1 MKKLFLTMFFSMFL
15 FATANAGSYGIGVS
29 GTIANISASGT
40 ESEGKSGSE
49 TENSVM
55 SATAGNN
62 VMYGEVYAEYNIG
75 DNEGFTLGVAYIP
88 GEADI
93 NSKTLSRTD
102 ASQGSYVAQD
112 TGTVKA
118 NAAISD
124 HITYYAEM
132 MMMNGF
138 YAKLG
143 YAQVDINVNQTND
156 SGYGVYPDK
165 TLDALIYGLGYK
177 GDFGNNGVVKLEGFY
192 ADYDS
197 YSATS
202 NAASDA
208 STVSADLD
216 VVGAKLSLGY
226 KF

>member
-1 MKKLFLTMFFSMFL
+1 MFFSMFL

-102 ASQGSYVAQD
+102 ASQGSYTAED

-124 HITYYAEM
+124 HITY
-132 MMMNGF
+132 
-138 YAKLG
+138 
-143 YAQVDINVNQTND
+143 
-156 SGYGVYPDK
+156 
-165 TLDALIYGLGYK
+165 TLK
-177 GDFGNNGVVKLEGFY
+177 
-192 ADYDS
+192 
-197 YSATS
+197 
-202 NAASDA
+202 
-208 STVSADLD
+208 
-216 VVGAKLSLGY
+216 
-226 KF
+226 